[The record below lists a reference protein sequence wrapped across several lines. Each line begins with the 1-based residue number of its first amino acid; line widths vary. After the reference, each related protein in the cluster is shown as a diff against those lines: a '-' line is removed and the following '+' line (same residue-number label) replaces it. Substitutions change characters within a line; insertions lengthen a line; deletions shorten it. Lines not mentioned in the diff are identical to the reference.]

1 MPSAIFKD
9 SRLRCTL
16 TCAIIITLPSRATA
30 GGSYRNW
37 KKRYFILSDAS
48 LKYYT
53 KEGDNTPK
61 KVIDLKQG
69 RGIRNRKQCELEW
82 PKDAKP
88 GLSFGLATDTRTYYL
103 YGDDK
108 AAVK

>member
-1 MPSAIFKD
+1 MTND
-9 SRLRCTL
+9 T
-16 TCAIIITLPSRATA
+16 PSRIAA

-69 RGIRNRKQCELEW
+69 RGVRNRKQCELEW

-88 GLSFGLATDTRTYYL
+88 GLSFGLATESRTYYL

>member
-1 MPSAIFKD
+1 MSRLLLIIL
-9 SRLRCTL
+9 SRLRTEYVL
-16 TCAIIITLPSRATA
+16 HHGPTS
-30 GGSYRNW
+30 GGSYRSW

-88 GLSFGLATDTRTYYL
+88 GLSFGLATENRTFYL
-103 YGDDK
+103 YGEDK
-108 AAVK
+108 DAVK